1 MSKIL
6 VDTIDTRSGTTNLT
20 IGSTNSSTVTFENG
34 AVTGHMYP
42 AFFVY
47 RYTAGDQSL
56 TAGTVTKVQFDDEF
70 YDTDN
75 AYDDTTNYRFT
86 VPSGKAGKYFIY
98 SALRVDG
105 TSMNNGQIRIYKN
118 GAGVVRD
125 QNLFTSNSV
134 SSFSLKTYAAIDLAV
149 NDYVE
154 IYVLIN
160 NGSSITVDAKLDP
173 MTVSYFGGYRIGS

>member
-1 MSKIL
+1 MSSIIKVNTFQDANGNAL
-6 VDTIDTRSGTTNLT
+6 FNSDGSGNVTTSASGLQNT
-20 IGSTNSSTVTFENG
+20 
-34 AVTGHMYP
+34 P

-56 TAGTVTKVQFDDEF
+56 TAGTATKVQFDDEF

-75 AYDDTTNYRFT
+75 AYDDATNYRFT

-125 QNLFTSNSV
+125 QSLFTSNSV
-134 SSFSLKTYAAIDLAV
+134 SSFSLKTYAVIDLAV

-173 MTVSYFGGYRIGS
+173 MTVSYFGGYRIIGA